1 MNLSEPGYGRIPLK
15 LVLPVILMLSGCA
28 KPIPYESPNM
38 PLTDKYSVVMPVRG
52 DGYEKWWTSF
62 RDPTLDHL
70 IDQALSDNLS
80 LAEAEWRIKEAQ
92 SNLRRAGSSVSGN
105 AEIEAAGTSAG
116 SEAGSV
122 ELTALVD
129 IFGRRAARVS
139 AAKARLEAERL
150 GQLDTRRR
158 LLLELGSAYVD
169 LRFFQESLNERK
181 GDLGSRQ
188 TTLREITK
196 QREAGAAT
204 ELDVVR
210 AKALVAEI
218 EVDIPQLG
226 ANIIEQRN
234 RITTLVGKP
243 AGDLGVG
250 LAYSGTQPHPKGVA
264 EIGVPA
270 DLLRQRPDIRQAER
284 LYAAAVSDMAEAN
297 ANRYPSLS
305 LSGLVRAPF
314 DGSGGSE
321 SLTAGL
327 IIPVFS
333 QGALEAEEKAAAAR
347 ANQAYL
353 QWRSAVLS
361 AVEEVETAL
370 ASLRGSLNAVGAARR
385 VVSLNEESLNL
396 TRTLLEN
403 RGDIT
408 VLDLLDRERTVT
420 NSRTT
425 LAGIQRSVAL
435 DFITLRAALGEG
447 SAVRIVQ

>member
-1 MNLSEPGYGRIPLK
+1 MNLSEPGYGRIPLR
-15 LVLPVILMLSGCA
+15 LVLPVILILSGCDKVA
-28 KPIPYESPNM
+28 PYKSPSM
-38 PLTDKYSVVMPVRG
+38 QFTDKYSVVMPVQG
-52 DGYEKWWTSF
+52 GGYEKWWASF
-62 RDPTLDHL
+62 KDPTLDHL
-70 IDQALSDNLS
+70 IEQALSDNLS

-92 SNLRRAGSSVSGN
+92 SNLRRAGNSVSGN

-116 SEAGSV
+116 SESGSV
-122 ELTALVD
+122 ELTALFD

-139 AAKARLEAERL
+139 AAKARLEAEKL
-150 GQLDTRRR
+150 GQIDTRR
-158 LLLELGSAYVD
+158 LLLLELASAYVD
-169 LRFFQESLNERK
+169 LRFFQESLAERN
-181 GDLGSRQ
+181 GDLVSRR

-196 QREAGAAT
+196 QKEMQAAT

-218 EVDIPQLG
+218 EVDMPQLG
-226 ANIIEQRN
+226 ASIIEQRN

-243 AGDLGVG
+243 VGDLGAN
-250 LAYSGTQPHPKGVA
+250 LAYSGTQPHPHGSG

-270 DLLRQRPDIRQAER
+270 DLLRQRPDIQQAER

-305 LSGLVRAPF
+305 LSGLIRAPF

-333 QGALEAEEKAAAAR
+333 QGALAAEEKAAAAR

-370 ASLRGSLNAVGAARR
+370 ASLRGSLDAVKAAQR
-385 VVSLNEESLNL
+385 VVSLNDKSLSL
-396 TRTLLEN
+396 TRKLLEN

-408 VLDLLDRERTVT
+408 VLDLLDRERTLT

-425 LAGIQRSVAL
+425 RAGIQRSVAL
-435 DFITLRAALGEG
+435 DFITLRVALGEG
-447 SAVRIVQ
+447 TVIKIVQ